1 MRAARTGVAKRSAR
15 VLGLLL
21 ACWGLAALAT
31 AAAPLVVAVSEPDI
45 AAIVKDVG
53 GDQVE
58 TFVLFKG
65 CILRRQLQV
74 EQTVRQSL
82 LKADAVVWTG
92 FLPEAGAVR
101 LAVGDRPEHHGRG
114 AWNPL
119 WIDVSKGTQQV
130 DAAVATSCG
139 YCEGDVNEFTSHGD
153 PFFRLNPENG
163 AVMARNVAAGLTK
176 LRPSE
181 KAYFKGNAEAF
192 RNALATDI
200 ARWKAEL
207 QGLAGVRVLCTQC
220 GWENF
225 AKLGGPEL
233 IVCKK
238 APGCPMTPEDIAKH
252 VKQVNAQIILLDPRT
267 IARVAKALREAPG
280 VIVAEAPSSIGD
292 LPGATSYAAIFDN
305 VIQVLRRYAAK

>member
-1 MRAARTGVAKRSAR
+1 

-21 ACWGLAALAT
+21 ACWSLAALAT

-45 AAIVKDVG
+45 AAIVRDVG
-53 GDQVE
+53 GNQVE
-58 TFVLFKG
+58 TSVLFKG

-101 LAVGDRPEHHGRG
+101 LAVGDRPER
-114 AWNPL
+114 
-119 WIDVSKGTQQV
+119 
-130 DAAVATSCG
+130 
-139 YCEGDVNEFTSHGD
+139 HGD

-163 AVMARNVAAGLTK
+163 AVMARNVAEGLAK
-176 LRPSE
+176 LRPEE
-181 KAYFKGNAEAF
+181 KAYFEGNAEAF
-192 RNALATDI
+192 RNALAADI
-200 ARWKAEL
+200 VRWKAEL
-207 QGLAGVRVLCTQC
+207 QALAGVRVLCTQC

-238 APGCPMTPEDIAKH
+238 APGCPMTPEAIAKH
-252 VKQVNAQIILLDPRT
+252 VKQVSAQIILLDPHT
-267 IARVAKALREAPG
+267 IARVAKALREVPG
-280 VIVAEAPSSIGD
+280 VVVAEAPSSIGD

>member
-1 MRAARTGVAKRSAR
+1 MRVPHTGNAKRSAR

-21 ACWGLAALAT
+21 ACWSLAALAT

-74 EQTVRQSL
+74 EPAVRQNL
-82 LKADAVVWTG
+82 LKADAIVWTG
-92 FLPEAGAVR
+92 FLPESGAVY
-101 LAVGDRPEHHGRG
+101 LAVGDRPARHGRG

-119 WIDVSKGTQQV
+119 WIDVSKGAQQV
-130 DAAVATSCG
+130 DAAVASSCG
-139 YCEGDVNEFTSHGD
+139 YCEGDVNEFTVHGD

-163 AVMARNVAAGLTK
+163 AVMARDIVAGLAK
-176 LRPSE
+176 LRPAE
-181 KAYFKGNAEAF
+181 KAHFESNAEAF
-192 RNALATDI
+192 RQALASKI
-200 ARWKAEL
+200 VRWKAEL
-207 QGLAGVRVLCTQC
+207 HALAGMRVLCTQC

-238 APGCPMTPEDIAKH
+238 APGCPMTPEEITKHAKEI
-252 VKQVNAQIILLDPRT
+252 NAKIILLDPNT
-267 IARVAKALREAPG
+267 VAKVAKALREAPG
-280 VIVAEAPSSIGD
+280 AVVVEVPSSIGD
-292 LPGATSYAAIFDN
+292 LPGATNYAAIFDN
-305 VIQVLRRYAAK
+305 LIQVLQRYAAK